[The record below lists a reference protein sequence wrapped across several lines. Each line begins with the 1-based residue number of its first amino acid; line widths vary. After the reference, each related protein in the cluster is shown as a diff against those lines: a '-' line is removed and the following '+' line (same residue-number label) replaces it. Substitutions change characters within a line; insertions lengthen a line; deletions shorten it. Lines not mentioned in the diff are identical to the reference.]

1 MIINNLSQ
9 FYFELKKNL
18 KKFYQNSSIYDKKIS
33 KTKDINFNYK
43 PSPYLLSS
51 IVKYQKK
58 KYKIEDFAL
67 ETIWQNNLKY
77 DEFQKLNNF
86 FWFFS
91 LDLKSS
97 KRLPNQLLIIGLTKT
112 INLIKKVGILILP
125 LKE

>member
-51 IVKYQKK
+51 ILKYQKK
-58 KYKIEDFAL
+58 K
-67 ETIWQNNLKY
+67 
-77 DEFQKLNNF
+77 
-86 FWFFS
+86 
-91 LDLKSS
+91 
-97 KRLPNQLLIIGLTKT
+97 
-112 INLIKKVGILILP
+112 
-125 LKE
+125 